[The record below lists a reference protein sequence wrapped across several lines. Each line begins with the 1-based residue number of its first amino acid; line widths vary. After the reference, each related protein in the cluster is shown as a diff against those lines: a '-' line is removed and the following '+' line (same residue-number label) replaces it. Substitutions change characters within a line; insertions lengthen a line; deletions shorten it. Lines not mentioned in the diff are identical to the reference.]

1 MSCDP
6 ARNLVDGLLKLGA
19 LNVEI
24 GVLMAEAALA
34 ASGSLA
40 RAQQAAAIQDPTP
53 TDAQIEAVALVIE
66 QEMLG
71 NFELG
76 FQAVL
81 RLNYPRDRLQ
91 EIAAKALDAAH
102 SVDADNAQRASTGN
116 DAE

>member
-24 GVLMAEAALA
+24 GVLMTEAALA
-34 ASGSLA
+34 TSGSLTG
-40 RAQQAAAIQDPTP
+40 RSKLRSFRILTP

-102 SVDADNAQRASTGN
+102 SVDVDNAQRASTRN

>member
-24 GVLMAEAALA
+24 GVLMTEAALA

-40 RAQQAAAIQDPTP
+40 RAQQAAVIQHPTL

-76 FQAVL
+76 FQAML

-102 SVDADNAQRASTGN
+102 SLDADNVQRASTGKR
-116 DAE
+116 